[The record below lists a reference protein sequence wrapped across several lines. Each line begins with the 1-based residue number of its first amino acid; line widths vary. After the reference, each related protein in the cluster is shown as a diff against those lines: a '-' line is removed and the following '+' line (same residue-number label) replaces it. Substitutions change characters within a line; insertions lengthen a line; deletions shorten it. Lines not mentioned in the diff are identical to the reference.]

1 MDSDQDRRDRLLR
14 RVAAEM
20 EELEGR
26 TGCALPPA
34 VAAALAAIPRHR
46 FVPPGMA
53 AAAYDDSAL
62 PIGHGQT
69 ISQPLIVALMTAL
82 LAPQPHH
89 RVLEIGTGSGYQAAM
104 LSPLVARV
112 YSVET
117 VEALAKAATD
127 RLNELGCANVEIRH
141 GDGRRGWPE
150 QAPFDGIIV
159 TAAAAEM
166 PPALPAQL
174 VAGGRLVAPLGRF
187 PFAQELW
194 VFDKTAGGGLR
205 GRMVLPVAFVPLV

>member
-1 MDSDQDRRDRLLR
+1 MDTEDDRRARLLR

-20 EELEGR
+20 AELEGR
-26 TGCALPPA
+26 TGCALPAA
-34 VAAALAAIPRHR
+34 VAASLAAIPRQR

-53 AAAYDDSAL
+53 AAAYDDCAL

-82 LAPQPHH
+82 LAPQPRH
-89 RVLEIGTGSGYQAAM
+89 RVLEIGTGSGYQAAV
-104 LSPLVARV
+104 LSALVERV

-117 VEALAKAATD
+117 IEAHAKAAAE
-127 RLNELGCANVEIRH
+127 RLAELGCANVEVRH

-150 QAPFDGIIV
+150 QAPFDGILI
-159 TAAAAEM
+159 TAAAAEL

-174 VAGGRLVAPLGRF
+174 AVGGRLVAPLGSLL
-187 PFAQELW
+187 FAQELW
-194 VFDKTAGGGLR
+194 VFEKVTTGKLR